1 MVPECLNIPEPT
13 AAFRVYAADGGVI
26 VVRRH
31 GNPDGPRL
39 ILSHGNG
46 LAIDAYY
53 PFWSL
58 LANRFDLF
66 IHDIRNH
73 GWNPVGER
81 HMHNIPTFICDTGSI
96 LRDIDRR
103 FGKKSNI
110 GVFHSLASL
119 IALHQ
124 TDDEHRFSALVLFDP
139 PILIPGGLPEH
150 VQEMG
155 YTLAEIARK
164 RQNQFK
170 TTEEFVSGLSGKM
183 AFERVSPGVLDLF
196 VRATLRRMPDGA
208 AWELCCPPEYEAQVF
223 ENMFDWTITVDFG
236 SVACPVKVIGADPTL
251 PYSFMPSMDM
261 KELLS
266 VDYDFVPET
275 THLLQLEEPETCA
288 SFAIEF
294 LENQGLV

>member
-81 HMHNIPTFICDTGSI
+81 HMHNIQLSSAI
-96 LRDIDRR
+96 L
-103 FGKKSNI
+103 GVSSGTLI
-110 GVFHSLASL
+110 GAS
-119 IALHQ
+119 
-124 TDDEHRFSALVLFDP
+124 
-139 PILIPGGLPEH
+139 
-150 VQEMG
+150 
-155 YTLAEIARK
+155 ARK
-164 RQNQFK
+164 V
-170 TTEEFVSGLSGKM
+170 T
-183 AFERVSPGVLDLF
+183 
-196 VRATLRRMPDGA
+196 
-208 AWELCCPPEYEAQVF
+208 
-223 ENMFDWTITVDFG
+223 
-236 SVACPVKVIGADPTL
+236 SVCFIHSRP
-251 PYSFMPSMDM
+251 
-261 KELLS
+261 
-266 VDYDFVPET
+266 
-275 THLLQLEEPETCA
+275 
-288 SFAIEF
+288 
-294 LENQGLV
+294 